1 MAYPAR
7 TTLRLGAA
15 LFAFVCT
22 TSIVCAQQP
31 VRAGTAAAEV
41 PSIPEPETLAALI
54 RWTLLAVSQA
64 NLTGNYTVLRELGS
78 PEFQNANTSAK
89 LAMVFAGPREQKL
102 DLTFVALATPQLS
115 EQPRI
120 DEKGTLRV
128 VGYYPTRPLQ
138 VNFDLSFQAVAGTW
152 RHSEIALAAGLP
164 VLRMLPPR
172 PLADAPQHPEQ
183 GKQPQGRVV
192 PAGRK

>member
-1 MAYPAR
+1 MLSSAPRRSCVHSNPCERVLAPLLKCCRYPSR
-7 TTLRLGAA
+7 R
-15 LFAFVCT
+15 
-22 TSIVCAQQP
+22 
-31 VRAGTAAAEV
+31 
-41 PSIPEPETLAALI
+41 
-54 RWTLLAVSQA
+54 RWQLSSRTLLALSQA

-102 DLTFVALATPQLS
+102 DLTFVVLATPQLS
-115 EQPRI
+115 EPPRL

-152 RHSEIALAAGLP
+152 RHSEIALAAGPP